1 MELLDARKAS
11 DRLVSAI
18 AIAVVFKDFK
28 LGVSSSS
35 SGLDLGHWHSLSRAL
50 ALQLDV
56 DNRTCGSLK
65 IVKENFSDTR
75 LAVH

>member
-18 AIAVVFKDFK
+18 AIAIVFKDFK
-28 LGVSSSS
+28 LGSSP

-50 ALQLDV
+50 ALQPDV